1 LFFFFSHYEYPAA
14 PIYHSSSDFPFN
26 EQAMRDHILECFTYS
41 TTSKHM
47 KRVLIFGN
55 SGGIGAAIQEAC
67 IAKGYNVLGLSRSQH
82 DLDLSDES
90 KIISAIETLDGS
102 FDQIFITTGA
112 LVVNSAEP
120 EKTIRQFNSDAALDQ
135 FITNAV
141 GPTLILKH
149 IKKLIDKNSSCFIG
163 VLSARVGSIGDNK
176 LGGWYSYRAS
186 KAALN
191 QFIRTTAIEYSR
203 SFPNLTCVAIH
214 PGTVRTNFTKKYL
227 GRHPA
232 VSPQD
237 ASTNILQLAENL
249 KPECSGQFFDWD
261 KKTVPW

>member
-1 LFFFFSHYEYPAA
+1 
-14 PIYHSSSDFPFN
+14 
-26 EQAMRDHILECFTYS
+26 
-41 TTSKHM
+41 M

-55 SGGIGAAIQEAC
+55 SGGIGKALQEKC
-67 IAKGYNVLGLSRSQH
+67 LAKGYSVSGLSRSQNR
-82 DLDLSDES
+82 LDLLDEGT
-90 KIISAIETLDGS
+90 INSAVQKLEGT

-120 EKTIRQFNSDAALDQ
+120 EKTIRQFNSNAAIDQ

-149 IKKLIDKNSSCFIG
+149 IKKLIDKNSDCFIG

-191 QFIRTTAIEYSR
+191 QFIRTSAIEYSR

-214 PGTVRTNFTKKYL
+214 PGTVKTNFTKKYL

-232 VSPQD
+232 ISPEE
-237 ASTNILQLAENL
+237 AALNILQLAENL
-249 KPECSGQFFDWD
+249 TSEYSGQFFDWGR
-261 KKTVPW
+261 KPVPW

>member
-1 LFFFFSHYEYPAA
+1 MWE
-14 PIYHSSSDFPFN
+14 
-26 EQAMRDHILECFTYS
+26 HILDCSIYS
-41 TTSKHM
+41 TTSNYM

-55 SGGIGAAIQEAC
+55 SGGIGSALQGAC
-67 IAKGYNVLGLSRSQH
+67 IAKGYDVSGLSRSQH
-82 DLDLSDES
+82 DLDLSDEN
-90 KIISAIETLDGS
+90 KIISAIKTLNGS

-120 EKTIRQFNSDAALDQ
+120 EKTIRQINSNAALDQ
-135 FITNAV
+135 FITNAL

-149 IKKLIDKNSSCFIG
+149 IKKLIDKNSNCFIG
-163 VLSARVGSIGDNK
+163 VLSARVGSIGDNN

-203 SFPNLTCVAIH
+203 SFPNLTCVSIH
-214 PGTVRTNFTKKYL
+214 PGTVRTKFTEKYL

-232 VSPQD
+232 VSPED
-237 ASTNILQLAENL
+237 AAANILKLAENL
-249 KPECSGQFFDWD
+249 KPESSGQFFDWD
-261 KKTVPW
+261 RKKVPW

>member
-1 LFFFFSHYEYPAA
+1 
-14 PIYHSSSDFPFN
+14 
-26 EQAMRDHILECFTYS
+26 MRDHILECFTYS

-203 SFPNLTCVAIH
+203 SFPKLTCVAIH

>member
-1 LFFFFSHYEYPAA
+1 
-14 PIYHSSSDFPFN
+14 
-26 EQAMRDHILECFTYS
+26 MRDHILDCSIYS
-41 TTSKHM
+41 TTSIYM

-55 SGGIGAAIQEAC
+55 SGGIGAAIQETC
-67 IAKGYNVLGLSRSQH
+67 ISKGYNVSGLSRTQH
-82 DLDLSDES
+82 DLDLTDES
-90 KIISAIETLDGS
+90 KIISVIETLDGS

-120 EKTIRQFNSDAALDQ
+120 EKTIRQFNSNAALDQ

-191 QFIRTTAIEYSR
+191 QFIRTIAVEYSR

-232 VSPQD
+232 VSPED

-249 KPECSGQFFDWD
+249 TPESSGQFFDWN
-261 KKTVPW
+261 KKIVPW